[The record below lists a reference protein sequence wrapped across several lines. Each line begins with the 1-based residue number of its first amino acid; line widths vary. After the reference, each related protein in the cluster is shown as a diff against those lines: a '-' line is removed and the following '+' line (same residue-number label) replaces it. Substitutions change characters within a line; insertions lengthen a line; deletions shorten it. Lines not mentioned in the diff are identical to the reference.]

1 MNLKFGENLRKYR
14 LDAGLT
20 QEQLAD
26 IFGVSLQSVSRW
38 ESSQKASYPDIE
50 LLCSIARHFGV
61 SVDTLL
67 GNNDSPNIDW
77 GEYDRMEEP
86 RKKYDFLIEHKKSY
100 PDDHD
105 IDWQLCWVTTD
116 LLDDQTAVDT
126 GVASAKRLLK
136 ESKNIR
142 YRSEASAALLRL
154 CPEEEL
160 DDYINE
166 YFYGMSYAVYGILN
180 VRYNSRRDYEMLE
193 ILRKDH
199 LEHLV
204 EYSFGSDLVVLDSN
218 GDTDTMTEIKRIRIQ
233 IKLCDLICDIS
244 SCGYEIIGDGEIDLW
259 SVHRARLGLRL
270 AKIYYRI
277 GESDKADKILLE
289 LIEFIEKMWNLP
301 EGATLTYRSHFVD
314 GIEAKVEYRE
324 YNNKKFVTAVHDSYF
339 YLERGLW
346 FTPKLFWELLDDS
359 VKENPDNEILLS
371 VYQRIKALK

>member
-14 LDAGLT
+14 LNAGLT

-77 GEYDRMEEP
+77 GEYDRMKDSRE
-86 RKKYDFLIEHKKSY
+86 KYDFLIEHKKSD
-100 PDDHD
+100 PDNHD
-105 IDWQLCWVTTD
+105 IDWQLCWVASD
-116 LLDDQTAVDT
+116 LLDDEAVVEIGLDC
-126 GVASAKRLLK
+126 AKRLLK

-204 EYSFGSDLVVLDSN
+204 EHSFGSDLVVLDSN

-314 GIEAKVEYRE
+314 GIETKVEYRE

-346 FTPKLFWELLDDS
+346 FTPKLFWEILDEPI
-359 VKENPDNEILLS
+359 KENPDNKILLS